1 MVAVPVLLAV
11 AVKLT
16 IVAGQTV
23 VPGLLLI
30 VTDGVRDGTRCML
43 SESDIALVEVR
54 QFIVPVK
61 EMVQFTTSPSAKVE
75 VV

>member
-1 MVAVPVLLAV
+1 MLLLV

-16 IVAGQTV
+16 TVAGQTV

-43 SESDIALVEVR
+43 SELDIALVELR

-61 EMVQFTTSPSAKVE
+61 EMVQFTISPSVRVE